1 MSKKR
6 NNGKPLESTLNL
18 IETDP
23 EVKSFIYQQISEFAP
38 YVTPETLVVVLARDP
53 LAQQEEKEVS
63 ADDFRIAIVLKE
75 QDASIEAE
83 AYSPNI
89 FDAIRLA
96 KESMISRLSEIKNK
110 VENSKDRLKAI
121 KDAGNNSQV
130 H

>member
-6 NNGKPLESTLNL
+6 NNGIPLENTLNL

-38 YVTPETLVVVLARDP
+38 YVTPETLVLVLARDP
-53 LAQQEEKEVS
+53 LAQEEKEVS
-63 ADDFRIAIVLKE
+63 ADDYRIAIVLKE
-75 QDASIEAE
+75 DEASIEAE

-96 KESMISRLSEIKNK
+96 KESMLSRLSEIQSK

>member
-6 NNGKPLESTLNL
+6 NNGKPLENTLNL

-23 EVKSFIYQQISEFAP
+23 EVKSFIYQQINEFAP
-38 YVTPETLVVVLARDP
+38 YVTPETLVLVLARDP
-53 LAQQEEKEVS
+53 LAQEEKEVS
-63 ADDFRIAIVLKE
+63 ADNYRIAIVLKE
-75 QDASIEAE
+75 DDASIEAE

-96 KESMISRLSEIKNK
+96 KESMLSRLSEIQNK
-110 VENSKDRLKAI
+110 VENSQERLNAI

>member
-6 NNGKPLESTLNL
+6 NNGKPLENTLNL

-23 EVKSFIYQQISEFAP
+23 EVKSFIYQQINEFAP
-38 YVTPETLVVVLARDP
+38 YVTPETLVLVLARDP
-53 LAQQEEKEVS
+53 LAQQEIEVS
-63 ADDFRIAIVLKE
+63 ADNYRIAIVLKE
-75 QDASIEAE
+75 DDASIEAE

-96 KESMISRLSEIKNK
+96 KESMLSRLTEIQNK
-110 VENSKDRLKAI
+110 VENSQERLNAI

>member
-6 NNGKPLESTLNL
+6 NNGKPLENTLNL

-38 YVTPETLVVVLARDP
+38 YVTPETLVLVLARDP
-53 LAQQEEKEVS
+53 LAQEEKEVS

-75 QDASIEAE
+75 DDASIEAE

-96 KESMISRLSEIKNK
+96 KESMISRLSEIQNK

-121 KDAGNNSQV
+121 KDAGSNSQV

>member
-6 NNGKPLESTLNL
+6 NNGKPLENTLNL

-53 LAQQEEKEVS
+53 LAQQEEKKVS

>member
-6 NNGKPLESTLNL
+6 NNGKPLENTLNL

-38 YVTPETLVVVLARDP
+38 YVTPETLVLVLARDP
-53 LAQQEEKEVS
+53 LAQEEKEVS

-75 QDASIEAE
+75 DDASIEAE

-96 KESMISRLSEIKNK
+96 KESMISRLSEIQNK

>member
-38 YVTPETLVVVLARDP
+38 YVTPETLVLVLARDP
-53 LAQQEEKEVS
+53 LAQEEIEVS
-63 ADDFRIAIVLKE
+63 ADNFRIAIVLKE
-75 QDASIEAE
+75 DEASIEAE

-96 KESMISRLSEIKNK
+96 KESMISRLSEIQNK

>member
-6 NNGKPLESTLNL
+6 NNGKPLENTLNL

-23 EVKSFIYQQISEFAP
+23 EVKSFIYQQINEFAP
-38 YVTPETLVVVLARDP
+38 YVTPETLVLVLARDP
-53 LAQQEEKEVS
+53 LAQTEKEVS
-63 ADDFRIAIVLKE
+63 ADNYRIAIVLKE
-75 QDASIEAE
+75 DDASIEAE

-96 KESMISRLSEIKNK
+96 KESMLSRLSEIQNK
-110 VENSKDRLKAI
+110 VENSKERLNAI

>member
-6 NNGKPLESTLNL
+6 NNGKPLENTLNL